1 MSTTTPFA
9 WVATDYTRHTSTKL
23 VNLSNKRSIPA
34 GKRMDGLS
42 DYERTTFSTATKKDG
57 SAAELEEWVT
67 GPGRDYVLDDLY
79 ATLRA
84 SRGGDSQNYDR
95 SALDGVDKGAGH
107 DSRAH
112 AHSHR
117 MPKRKRGT
125 LDVIPQPKSD
135 CTSDGPDSLEGK
147 SHREVMSRKKRRVV
161 VLVPPIRRRVAG
173 VDERPS
179 AEPLGTYRSPS
190 LLELSHNVTPGSP
203 AERDHIVQSSSTNES
218 EIDDS
223 GSLESADDP
232 HVNLPG
238 DIPNLSTPLLTP
250 AVFSI
255 GSITNNSSETE
266 PSERASPVSPS
277 SVLTGSSVGRA
288 SLVPTPTGEYSQTAG
303 DTLLVDTR
311 SSSDAHLEADR
322 ARRRA
327 EIAERRILAWE
338 AVVADRDEQIARLGQ
353 SNRENTERLA
363 RLDTTA
369 RALRQR
375 NDELV
380 AELAS
385 ARQTCA
391 EQTSLMTTLLDQ
403 IAHHGELASRY
414 DRLQEELRDIAK
426 ESSSYK
432 IRCTDLLR
440 ENKELHARA
449 ECIHP
454 LSYGDLEQGGDDTSS
469 RLTDFIGRTMV
480 SRLSRAHVQLHD
492 IVDENPLLPK
502 DISVRLVTLAAAMR
516 KTCTEATAYS
526 ALCTGQ
532 GNCAW

>member
-1 MSTTTPFA
+1 MKKAGCTQCESLKRGCSRVQAFRE
-9 WVATDYTRHTSTKL
+9 WRTR
-23 VNLSNKRSIPA
+23 RW
-34 GKRMDGLS
+34 MDQADGWS
-42 DYERTTFSTATKKDG
+42 DRGG
-57 SAAELEEWVT
+57 SHLFEQ
-67 GPGRDYVLDDLY
+67 VLDDLY

-84 SRGGDSQNYDR
+84 SRGGDGQNYDR

-173 VDERPS
+173 VDEVRGLPLDTVPYSKIEQRPS

-288 SLVPTPTGEYSQTAG
+288 SLVPTPAGEYSQTAG

-363 RLDTTA
+363 RLDT
-369 RALRQR
+369 Q
-375 NDELV
+375 
-380 AELAS
+380 
-385 ARQTCA
+385 
-391 EQTSLMTTLLDQ
+391 
-403 IAHHGELASRY
+403 
-414 DRLQEELRDIAK
+414 
-426 ESSSYK
+426 
-432 IRCTDLLR
+432 
-440 ENKELHARA
+440 
-449 ECIHP
+449 P
-454 LSYGDLEQGGDDTSS
+454 
-469 RLTDFIGRTMV
+469 
-480 SRLSRAHVQLHD
+480 
-492 IVDENPLLPK
+492 
-502 DISVRLVTLAAAMR
+502 
-516 KTCTEATAYS
+516 
-526 ALCTGQ
+526 
-532 GNCAW
+532 